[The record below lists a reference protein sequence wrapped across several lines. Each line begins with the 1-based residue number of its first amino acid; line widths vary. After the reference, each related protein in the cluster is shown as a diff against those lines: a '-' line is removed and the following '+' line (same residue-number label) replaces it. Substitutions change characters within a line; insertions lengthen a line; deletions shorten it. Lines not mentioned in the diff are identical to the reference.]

1 MSEYNTSRRMTFKA
15 LVYELLMEEELETC
29 LQQNHR
35 TIEQFEL
42 EGTFKVHLV

>member
-1 MSEYNTSRRMTFKA
+1 MTFKA

-35 TIEQFEL
+35 IIEP
-42 EGTFKVHLV
+42 